1 MIFDRRTM
9 LAGVGSAA
17 MASLA
22 APAAARG
29 KSRLGIVE
37 ITLTKQLAQ
46 DYAGT
51 LRRLPA
57 MGYTHFG
64 FRMTPGGNG
73 QPGSREKARMV
84 RDAGLEVGVARFGQA
99 GDRDIEDAVAIG
111 AKVIALSAAPPFFA
125 SGRLGVTTRAA
136 FDAYLPQLAA
146 LAAKC
151 RAAGLTFAYHNHWW
165 DLLPLEGRE
174 TPLDLIERAVPPADL
189 AFEADLGW
197 CWLAGVA
204 PLDLLHRLGPRVVS
218 MHLKDV
224 DRRRARPAAA
234 NAGLAEQSLATT
246 SQMTV
251 IGQGEMGYAALL
263 PRIRKLT
270 SAVGYIEVD
279 LPDDGLVAAAQGA
292 RFFRD
297 NR

>member
-1 MIFDRRTM
+1 MNVDRRTL
-9 LAGVGSAA
+9 LAGGAA
-17 MASLA
+17 MAA
-22 APAAARG
+22 AGVASPVLARG
-29 KSRLGIVE
+29 KPALGLVE
-37 ITLTKQLAQ
+37 ITLAKELAKN
-46 DYAGT
+46 YAGT
-51 LRRLPA
+51 LQQLPA

-64 FRMTPGGNG
+64 FRMTPGGGG
-73 QPGSREKARMV
+73 QPSSREKARMI
-84 RDAGLEVGVARFGQA
+84 REAGLEIGVARFGQG

-111 AKVIALSAAPPFFA
+111 AKVIALSAAPPFLT
-125 SGRLGVTTRAA
+125 SGRLGFTTRAA
-136 FDAYLPQLAA
+136 FDAYLPNLAA

-151 RAAGLTFAYHNHWW
+151 RTAGLIFAYHNHWW

-174 TPLDLIERAVPPADL
+174 TPLDLIERAIPPGDL
-189 AFEADLGW
+189 SFEADLGW
-197 CWLAGVA
+197 CWFAGVA
-204 PLDLLHRLGPRVVS
+204 PLDLLRRLGPRVVS

-224 DRRRARPAAA
+224 DSSRARQPAP
-234 NAGLAEQSLATT
+234 NAGLAQQSLATT

-270 SAVGYIEVD
+270 SATGYIEVD
-279 LPDDGLVAAAQGA
+279 LPDDGLAAAAQGA